1 MKALTNFAASKLAKF
16 RKDEEGVTAIEY
28 GLIAGAIAVA
38 IIAVLLILGGDI
50 NALFEPT
57 SDALQDAA
65 GGGD

>member
-38 IIAVLLILGGDI
+38 IIAVLLILGQDI
-50 NALFEPT
+50 NALFESA
-57 SDALQDAA
+57 SDGLQDAA

>member
-50 NALFEPT
+50 NALVEST